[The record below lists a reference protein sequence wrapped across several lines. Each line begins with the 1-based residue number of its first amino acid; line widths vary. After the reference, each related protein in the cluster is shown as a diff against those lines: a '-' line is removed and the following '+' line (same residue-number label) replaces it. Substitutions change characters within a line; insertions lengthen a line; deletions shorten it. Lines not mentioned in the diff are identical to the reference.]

1 MVTTPMP
8 AAFRKR
14 SALYAKNIH
23 NRGHVKKSLNPKV
36 EERLEA
42 ERLRKK
48 GLKNGQPILGPNGR
62 KVVIALLVITFGS
75 MIYQM
80 LAPLFALSWSSDAG
94 KAAKSEAQL
103 TKEQQAKAAEA
114 ILQAMNKRATE
125 KYMRT
130 AKDYK
135 PPVPE
140 PAVAQ
145 KENSDDDDDE
155 FIEMVSI
162 PEDATVEPL
171 I

>member
-14 SALYAKNIH
+14 SALYAKNINH
-23 NRGHVKKSLNPKV
+23 RGHVKKSLNPKV

-42 ERLRKK
+42 ERLRKQ
-48 GLKNGQPILGPNGR
+48 GLKNGLPTLGPNGR
-62 KVVIALLVITFGS
+62 KVVLVLLAITLGS

-80 LAPLFALSWSSDAG
+80 LMPLFALSWSSSTNS
-94 KAAKSEAQL
+94 AAKTEAQL

-114 ILQAMNKRATE
+114 ILRAMNKRATE
-125 KYMRT
+125 KYLKT

-135 PPVPE
+135 PPE
-140 PAVAQ
+140 PVMVQ
-145 KENSDDDDDE
+145 KKEDDDDDE

-162 PEDATVEPL
+162 PEDTVEPL
-171 I
+171 V